1 MDNSIG
7 NSGLFEVWE
16 LELIA
21 GKAKGLIGSYG
32 FTEDDLPDIEQ
43 ELCLKTYLKRQ
54 TYETWQQKTASPR
67 TVLSRILD
75 NCIRDMI
82 DAAMT
87 DKRRVYLA
95 ADSLETET
103 GKDDDAEPLTLADML
118 GEDGEILSHRSSIKI
133 TSQESGFALA
143 AKLQNLTEQQQSII
157 KLLLSGFSKTEAAQ
171 SLGMPRTTLNREMG
185 RIRKYFDRDELA
197 Q

>member
-1 MDNSIG
+1 MDSNIG
-7 NSGLFEVWE
+7 NSRLFEDWE
-16 LELIA
+16 LELIS
-21 GKAKGLIGSYG
+21 GKAKGLIGTYG

-54 TYETWQQKTASPR
+54 AYEVWQQKTASLR
-67 TVLSRILD
+67 TILSRILD

-87 DKRRVYLA
+87 DKRRVHLA

-103 GKDDDAEPLTLADML
+103 GKDDDAESLTLADSL
-118 GEDGEILSHRSSIKI
+118 GEDSEILHNRLPPKI
-133 TSQESGFALA
+133 TAQDSALAIA
-143 AKLQNLTEQQQSII
+143 AKLQQLTGQQQLII
-157 KLLLSGFSKTEAAQ
+157 KLLLSGASKTEAAQ

-185 RIRKYFDRDELA
+185 RIRKHFDRDELA
-197 Q
+197 

>member
-7 NSGLFEVWE
+7 NSGLFEDWE
-16 LELIA
+16 LELIL
-21 GKAKGLIGSYG
+21 GKAKGLVGSYG

-43 ELCLKTYLKRQ
+43 ELCLKTFLKRQ
-54 TYETWQQKTASPR
+54 AYEAWQQKTANPR

-87 DKRRVYLA
+87 DKRRVHLA
-95 ADSLETET
+95 VDSLGTET
-103 GKDDDAEPLTLADML
+103 GQDDGEEPLTLADTL
-118 GEDGEILSHRSSIKI
+118 GEDGRILSHRLAPNTIPRESEISI
-133 TSQESGFALA
+133 A
-143 AKLQNLTEQQQSII
+143 AKLQKLTEQQQLII

>member
-1 MDNSIG
+1 MDSNIG
-7 NSGLFEVWE
+7 NSCLFEDWE
-16 LELIA
+16 LELIS

-87 DKRRVYLA
+87 DKRRVHLA

-103 GKDDDAEPLTLADML
+103 GKDDDAEPLTLADSL
-118 GEDGEILSHRSSIKI
+118 GEDGEIRRNRLPPKI
-133 TSQESGFALA
+133 TAQDSALAIA
-143 AKLQNLTEQQQSII
+143 AKLQQLTEQQQLII
-157 KLLLSGFSKTEAAQ
+157 KLLLSGASKTEAAQ

-185 RIRKYFDRDELA
+185 RIRKHFDRDELT
-197 Q
+197 